1 MAISG
6 GQRQLIGLA
15 RAVVGNPALV
25 VLDEPNSNLD
35 GPGENRLM
43 ACVAAL
49 RQAGTTVIMV
59 SHRPNLLREFDGL
72 THLRDGTVVASGEAD
87 EIMQRMLRPAGS
99 VAVVARAQIVA
110 QSGEAG

>member
-1 MAISG
+1 M
-6 GQRQLIGLA
+6 IGLA